1 MSLFC
6 VVKKMCNLVEC
17 LANLNIGFNH
27 FLHENKATVL
37 SDNC

>member
-6 VVKKMCNLVEC
+6 IVKKNSNLVER
-17 LANLNIGFNH
+17 LAKHSIGFNH

-37 SDNC
+37 PFNC